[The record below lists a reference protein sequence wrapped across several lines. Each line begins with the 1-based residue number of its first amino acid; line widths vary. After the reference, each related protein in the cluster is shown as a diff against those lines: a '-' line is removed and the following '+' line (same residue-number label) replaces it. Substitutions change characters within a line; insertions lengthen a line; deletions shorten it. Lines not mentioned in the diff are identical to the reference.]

1 MFYFFL
7 GLTIALITDAVSD
20 WIYAKADEIRARAEK
35 LRKEKDNGE
44 FISDNTK

>member
-7 GLTIALITDAVSD
+7 GMTVVLLTDAVSD